1 MEKIRLHQNKS
12 RQYAQLHAAIF
23 TYSMQAKGHPI
34 TVILFARNL
43 FRLISHGLF
52 RLKPQ
57 WDINRNEQFLDPQNR
72 FRIFAHGA
80 LTEVKRELIR
90 NILSLHICQKIQEID
105 LDYHKL
111 CTVMMTHKS
120 PVV

>member
-12 RQYAQLHAAIF
+12 RQQCAQFHAAMF

-34 TVILFARNL
+34 TVTLFARNL

-80 LTEVKRELIR
+80 LTEVKR
-90 NILSLHICQKIQEID
+90 IQSFIGID
-105 LDYHKL
+105 
-111 CTVMMTHKS
+111 C
-120 PVV
+120 